1 MNDARTGNTE
11 LAISPERTAF
21 IAIDLQEGI
30 VRGQRAPHSGED
42 VVERA
47 ARIAD
52 ACRAKGMSIFWV
64 RVTPSKDGKDALT
77 PPTDA
82 GPMGGDRPAN
92 WAELVPELG
101 AHDGD
106 FVITKHQWGAF
117 YGTEL
122 DLQLRRRGI
131 ETIILCGIA
140 TDIGVES
147 TARFAYEYGYAQ
159 VFVEDAMTTFTA
171 EQHEASVKNIFPRM
185 GKVRSTETVLAA
197 LG

>member
-1 MNDARTGNTE
+1 MIETNTE
-11 LAISPERTAF
+11 GISIRPERTAF

-30 VRGQRAPHSGED
+30 VHGERAPHSGEE

-52 ACRAKGMSIFWV
+52 ACRAKGMPIFWV
-64 RVTPSKDGKDALT
+64 RVTPSEDRKDALT

-82 GPMGGDRPAN
+82 PPMGGDRPAG
-92 WAELVPELG
+92 WAELVPETG
-101 AHDGD
+101 KQESD
-106 FVITKHQWGAF
+106 FVITKRQWGAF

-131 ETIILCGIA
+131 DTLILCGIA

-159 VFVEDAMTTFTA
+159 VFVEDAMTTFSA
-171 EQHEASVKNIFPRM
+171 ARHEASVAAIFPRM
-185 GKVRSTETVLAA
+185 GKVRSTGAVLAA
-197 LG
+197 LA